1 MNSSLPLQPI
11 TKGSDKDVRQFF
23 DKYFT
28 KTVNIAQND
37 LDSVV
42 GFFENRGF
50 DASAALAV
58 SVVLLDQAKKDGVK
72 IFQLLD
78 TLKKLDGTQLSVVI
92 AEVLNYNRK
101 RTSAIGF
108 KRTSTVD
115 KVEKRNILI

>member
-1 MNSSLPLQPI
+1 MNNSLPLQPVS
-11 TKGSDKDVRQFF
+11 KGSDKDVRQFF
-23 DKYFT
+23 DKYFSRS
-28 KTVNIAQND
+28 VNIAQND
-37 LDSVV
+37 LDSVI

-58 SVVLLDQAKKDGVK
+58 SVVLLDQAKRDGVK
-72 IFQLLD
+72 IFKLLD
-78 TLKKLDGTQLSVVI
+78 TLKVLNGTQLSVVV

-115 KVEKRNILI
+115 KVEKRNIII